1 MLASLQIGLH
11 FRCYKAVSHVAVSYS
26 MSLLQ
31 ADLPSEDEA
40 DDDYDPT
47 RDDKV
52 DDTGPVKAKQ
62 TGTKRRRGSAMHPQ
76 APANKLGVEVETSE
90 HADRD
95 NPAELAKR
103 SKVNQLWAQLNKGKT
118 PQPTATALKQQSAP
132 ALDAALPGAESHKQ
146 FSLAA
151 FCRPVPKKQKAGSDA
166 VSC

>member
-1 MLASLQIGLH
+1 
-11 FRCYKAVSHVAVSYS
+11 

-47 RDDKV
+47 SDDKA
-52 DDTGPVKAKQ
+52 DDKGPRNGKQ
-62 TGTKRRRGSAMHPQ
+62 TGTKRRRGSALYPETS
-76 APANKLGVEVETSE
+76 ADKSGLDVETTE
-90 HADRD
+90 HVDD
-95 NPAELAKR
+95 GDTPAELAKK

-118 PQPTATALKQQSAP
+118 PQPAAPAVKQQPAP
-132 ALDAALPGAESHKQ
+132 ALDAAAPRAESHKQ
-146 FSLAA
+146 FNLAA

>member
-1 MLASLQIGLH
+1 
-11 FRCYKAVSHVAVSYS
+11 

-47 RDDKV
+47 SDDKA
-52 DDTGPVKAKQ
+52 DDKGANGKQ
-62 TGTKRRRGSAMHPQ
+62 TGTKRRRGSALYPEVS
-76 APANKLGVEVETSE
+76 ADKSGLDVETTE
-90 HADRD
+90 HVDD
-95 NPAELAKR
+95 SDTPAELAKK
-103 SKVNQLWAQLNKGKT
+103 SKVDQLWAQLNKGKA
-118 PQPTATALKQQSAP
+118 PQPTATAVEQPSAP
-132 ALDAALPGAESHKQ
+132 ALDAAAPIAESHKQ